1 MNFGDFIV
9 IYLRNMEYLSSKK
22 TRKINAIVCLKLF
35 SILPIEITVQHF
47 ERFLREIVPEV
58 QFHVNA
64 KKVDAYKHKKEAR
77 SNFSYRKE
85 EIRKTQMFKDFD
97 LLGFFKQSVK
107 DLDSRVREKGLSF
120 MDFERKDLEARF
132 IALLNN

>member
-35 SILPIEITVQHF
+35 SVLPIEIMIQHF
-47 ERFLREIVPEV
+47 ERFIREIVPEV
-58 QFHVNA
+58 QFYVNLHKIEP
-64 KKVDAYKHKKEAR
+64 KKKKQHNLGNFSFRKKEV
-77 SNFSYRKE
+77 RKS
-85 EIRKTQMFKDFD
+85 QMFKDFD
-97 LLGFFKQSVK
+97 LLGFFKQSIK
-107 DLDSRVREKGLSF
+107 DLEARAEEKMLRF

-132 IALLNN
+132 LALLNN